1 MGLLSGIKTLISGG
15 QNAGKLLD
23 AGIAGFDKLILT
35 EEEKLD
41 ARREM
46 ANLWMETQK
55 VLQNETSPRSMNRR
69 YVAWSII
76 SLVWLC
82 VVVSIVLACMGENDK
97 VLAIKGIAD
106 SYLIGEGFIAIIIFY
121 FGTHVIGA
129 MKK

>member
-1 MGLLSGIKTLISGG
+1 MGLFSGIKTLMG
-15 QNAGKLLD
+15 AGDNVSKLVD
-23 AGIAGFDKLILT
+23 AGIEGVDKLILT
-35 EEEKLD
+35 DEERVD
-41 ARREM
+41 
-46 ANLWMETQK
+46 LWLKAQK
-55 VLQNETSPRSMNRR
+55 IMLEETSPRSINRR

>member
-1 MGLLSGIKTLISGG
+1 MGLFSGIKTLLGVGG
-15 QNAGKLLD
+15 NAGKLLD

-41 ARREM
+41 ASREM
-46 ANLWMETQK
+46 AKLWLDTQK

-82 VVVSIVLACMGENDK
+82 VVVSIVLACMGENEK
-97 VLAIKGIAD
+97 VAAIQSIAEA
-106 SYLIGEGFIAIIIFY
+106 YLIGEGFIAIIVFY